1 MSSREPAGDGS
12 FGFFKVLAMQ
22 AYKSQLRRRLA
33 EHGWEVVEVIDS
45 DAWWA
50 DEFWK
55 VQSRRNLWGFELVLT
70 FLVNPLWDAPRKK
83 GRGVW
88 AVGVT
93 QGIPADRLSAEQGV
107 AELCLMKGHFD
118 EKLEAFVVS
127 LDAYRDNQEKA
138 EVEAEPDTPP
148 GRPRE

>member
-1 MSSREPAGDGS
+1 
-12 FGFFKVLAMQ
+12 MQ
-22 AYKSQLRRRLA
+22 TYKSQLRRRLA
-33 EHGWEVVEVIDS
+33 DHGWEVVEVMDS

-70 FLVNPLWDAPRKK
+70 FLVNPLWDAPRKN

-93 QGIPADRLSAEQGV
+93 QGVPADRLSAEQGV
-107 AELCLMKGHFD
+107 TELCLMKGLFD
-118 EKLEAFVVS
+118 EKLTAFVAS
-127 LDAYRDNQEKA
+127 IDAYRNNHENAEFEAGQDAAANQ
-138 EVEAEPDTPP
+138 
-148 GRPRE
+148 PRE

>member
-1 MSSREPAGDGS
+1 
-12 FGFFKVLAMQ
+12 MQ

-55 VQSRRNLWGFELVLT
+55 VQSRRNRWGFEIVLT

-83 GRGVW
+83 GQGVW
-88 AVGVT
+88 AVSVT
-93 QGIPADRLSAEQGV
+93 QGLPADRLTAEQGV
-107 AELCLMKGHFD
+107 VELCLMKGRFD
-118 EKLEAFVVS
+118 EKLAAFVTS
-127 LDAYRDNQEKA
+127 INAYRDNPEKA
-138 EVEAEPDTPP
+138 GGQAEPSATPD
-148 GRPRE
+148 RPRD